1 VIESINRLIKFVQEK
16 EMDKEKIDKKDHI
29 LDVAEKVF
37 SEHGFDGAS
46 TRMISGE
53 ANVNMAMLNYYFGSK
68 EGLFIAVV
76 ERKITSF
83 QDILQSLGNSTDISP
98 WDKIERYIEIYGDKV
113 VNNNCFQKLLY
124 RELGINR
131 RTALSDKLRSILMV
145 NVGELTKILDEGVR
159 LGQFNADI
167 DVAMVLATLY
177 GTKNYIINTPLMA
190 STLLGFDV
198 QDDKMMEEKLKP
210 RIKTY
215 MKRLLK
221 AYLMTDNDNTK

>member
-1 VIESINRLIKFVQEK
+1 
-16 EMDKEKIDKKDHI
+16 MDKEKIDKKDHI

-83 QDILQSLGNSTDISP
+83 QDILQNLGSNTDMGP
-98 WDKIERYIEIYGDKV
+98 WDKIEKYIEIYGDKV

-124 RELGINR
+124 REMGINR
-131 RTALSDKLRSILMV
+131 RTELSDKLRSILMI
-145 NVGELTKILDEGVR
+145 NVGELTKILDEGVKS
-159 LGQFNADI
+159 GEFTPDI
-167 DVAMVLATLY
+167 DVAMVIATLY

-190 STLLGFDV
+190 STMLGFDV

>member
-1 VIESINRLIKFVQEK
+1 
-16 EMDKEKIDKKDHI
+16 
-29 LDVAEKVF
+29 
-37 SEHGFDGAS
+37 
-46 TRMISGE
+46 MISGE

-83 QDILQSLGNSTDISP
+83 QDILINLANTGMSP
-98 WDKIERYIEIYGDKV
+98 WDKIEKYIEIYGDKV

-124 RELGINR
+124 RELGITR
-131 RTALSDKLRSILMV
+131 RTELSDKLRSILMV

-167 DVAMVLATLY
+167 DVAMVMATLY

-190 STLLGFDV
+190 STMLGFDV

>member
-1 VIESINRLIKFVQEK
+1 MILSINRLINFVQEK

-29 LDVAEKVF
+29 LDVAEVVF

-83 QDILQSLGNSTDISP
+83 QDILQNLGNSTGMSP
-98 WDKIERYIEIYGDKV
+98 WDKIEKYIEIYGDKV
-113 VNNNCFQKLLY
+113 VSNNCFQKLLY

-131 RTALSDKLRSILMV
+131 RTELSDKLRSILMI
-145 NVGELTKILDEGVR
+145 NVGELTKILDEGVK
-159 LGQFNADI
+159 LGQFTADI
-167 DVAMVLATLY
+167 DVAMVMATLY

-190 STLLGFDV
+190 STMLGFDV

>member
-1 VIESINRLIKFVQEK
+1 
-16 EMDKEKIDKKDHI
+16 MDKEKTDKKEHI

-83 QDILQSLGNSTDISP
+83 EDILQSVGNAENKSS
-98 WDKIERYIEIYGDKV
+98 WQKIETYINLYGDKV

-124 RELGINR
+124 REMGINR
-131 RTALSDKLRSILMV
+131 RTELSDKLRSLLMV
-145 NVGELTKILDEGVR
+145 NVKALEKIINEGVKS
-159 LGQFNADI
+159 GEFNK
-167 DVAMVLATLY
+167 DVDTTMVIATLY
-177 GTKNYIINTPLMA
+177 GTKNFIINTPLM
-190 STLLGFDV
+190 SSIMLGFDV
-198 QDDKMMEEKLKP
+198 QDEELMQKDLKP
-210 RIKTY
+210 RLKNY
-215 MKRLLK
+215 MKNLLK
-221 AYLMTDNDNTK
+221 AYLLKENDNTK